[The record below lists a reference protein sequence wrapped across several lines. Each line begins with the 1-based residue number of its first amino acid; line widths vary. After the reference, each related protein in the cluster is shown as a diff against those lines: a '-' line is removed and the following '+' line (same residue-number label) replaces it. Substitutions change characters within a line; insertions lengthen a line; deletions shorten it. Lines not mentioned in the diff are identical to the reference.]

1 MLDNEPV
8 DLSSQPQLESKRV
21 MGVHVQWDDD
31 AKTTILMKIVGR
43 WEWQDIQDAVLI
55 CNEMI
60 ESVPYHVHFI
70 LDRQGGLWTPGNLL
84 TNVRKIINTFTPN
97 DGYRVIVG
105 ENPLVR
111 EMFHAFEM
119 LNGGAGFRYRYV
131 SSMAEARDF
140 LSRQP
145 PRLKPPKSL

>member
-1 MLDNEPV
+1 
-8 DLSSQPQLESKRV
+8 
-21 MGVHVQWDDD
+21 MGIHVQWDDD

-43 WEWQDIQDAVLI
+43 WEWQEMQDAVFI
-55 CNEMI
+55 CNKMI
-60 ESVPYHVHFI
+60 ESVPHHVHFI

-84 TNVRKIINTFTPN
+84 ANARKIINTFTPN

-105 ENPLVR
+105 ENPLVK

-131 SSMAEARDF
+131 STMAEARDF

-145 PRLKPPKSL
+145 PRLKSPNSL